1 MSDEQGRPVAVPDV
15 ERPTS
20 ASSPSSDPSFE
31 PAAQGEGRRLSV
43 RGRPLGFPDRLPP
56 DPSTPIYGAL
66 SEVAMRVRAASIE
79 EWGAPRAADMVGQCP
94 SFVSLLAGLRKIACY
109 DEPVLITGESGTGKE
124 SLAQALYLLGPRR
137 GRPYVSVNCPQYQ
150 DGNLTVS
157 ELFGHRKGSFT
168 GAIAD
173 RKGCFETGDGGVVFL
188 DEIADLHMSA
198 QVMLLRALAAGE
210 FQPLGADFVRR
221 VNVRVVAATNRPL
234 EQLMVAQQFRH
245 DLFFRLRYFMLN
257 IPPVRERGE
266 DWLLLLDYAL
276 FRLYQKYGIAK
287 RFSRASL
294 DLLTKYDWPGN
305 VRQVISVAT
314 VGYAL
319 CEGDTIEPPDF
330 QEQLDSSSGSQAES
344 AADLYQRVI
353 IGRESFWD
361 AVHEPF
367 MRRDLNR
374 SQVKAFIKK
383 GLVDSQASYQKL
395 VEVMGLPPTD
405 YQRFMDFLRHH
416 DLKP

>member
-1 MSDEQGRPVAVPDV
+1 MPDQQGRASVSEGVGF
-15 ERPTS
+15 RPPHAT
-20 ASSPSSDPSFE
+20 AAEAAESPST
-31 PAAQGEGRRLSV
+31 L
-43 RGRPLGFPDRLPP
+43 RGRPLGSPDRLPP
-56 DPSTPIYGAL
+56 HPSTSIRGSL
-66 SEVAMRVRAASIE
+66 SEVAKRVHELSAE
-79 EWGAPRAADMVGQCP
+79 QWGATRAVDMVGHHP
-94 SFVSLLAGLRKIACY
+94 SFVGLLAGLRKIAAY

-124 SLAQALYLLGPRR
+124 SMAQAIYLLGPRC

-168 GAIAD
+168 GAVAD
-173 RKGCFETGDGGVVFL
+173 RKGCFETGNGGVVFL

-198 QVMLLRALAAGE
+198 QVMLLRALASGE
-210 FQPLGADFVRR
+210 FQPLGSDALRS

-245 DLFFRLRYFMLN
+245 DLFFRLRYFMLRV
-257 IPPVRERGE
+257 PSLRERGD

-276 FRLYQKYGIAK
+276 FRLYHKYGIAK

-294 DLLTKYDWPGN
+294 ELLRGYDWPGN

-319 CEGDTIEPPDF
+319 SDGDTIEPHHFRD
-330 QEQLDSSSGSQAES
+330 QLDPGGAGPVEL
-344 AADLYQRVI
+344 ADDLFQRVLI
-353 IGRESFWD
+353 AREPFWN
-361 AVHEPF
+361 AVYEPF

-374 SQVKAFIKK
+374 AQVKAFVKK
-383 GLVDSQASYQKL
+383 GLADSQGSYQRL
-395 VEVMGLPPTD
+395 VERMGLPQLD